1 METEEQEALQTETGL
16 PENEFFEGDVSGNM
30 MPQDDASSASD
41 AVLEGITAQIGEL
54 AESLPS
60 GYGTL
65 GDYYDASAGCYAV
78 PSHDVLAGLV
88 GEEEAAA
95 WTCASNG
102 RYVQADS
109 LEAYEEYLSAQVT
122 ETEGS
127 ETLSETDQTN
137 MESLEGINGTLAAI
151 KYNDAVYHE
160 EALAEMEAITTQAEE
175 IKTLSAYGY
184 SGILIACF
192 FLALLAGAK
201 LADILFSRMRAG

>member
-1 METEEQEALQTETGL
+1 METEETEVLQTETQL

-30 MPQDDASSASD
+30 MPSDDAPSASD
-41 AVLEGITAQIGEL
+41 AALEDITAQIGEL

-60 GYGTL
+60 DYGTL

-95 WTCASNG
+95 WVCASNG
-102 RYVQADS
+102 RYVQVDS
-109 LEAYEEYLSAQVT
+109 FETYEEYLSAQA
-122 ETEGS
+122 EEMEGA

-151 KYNDAVYHE
+151 KYNDSVYHE
-160 EALAEMEAITTQAEE
+160 EALAQMEACTTQAEE

-184 SGILIACF
+184 TGILIACYL
-192 FLALLAGAK
+192 LAFLAGAK

>member
-16 PENEFFEGDVSGNM
+16 PENEFFERDVSGNM
-30 MPQDDASSASD
+30 MPPDDAPSASD
-41 AVLEGITAQIGEL
+41 AALEGITARIGEL
-54 AESLPS
+54 AESLSS

-78 PSHDVLAGLV
+78 PSYGVLEGLV

-95 WTCASNG
+95 WACASNG

-109 LEAYEEYLSAQVT
+109 LEAYEEYLSAQSA
-122 ETEGS
+122 ESEGA
-127 ETLSETDQTN
+127 ETLSETDQAN

-151 KYNDAVYHE
+151 KHNDAAFHE
-160 EALAEMEAITTQAEE
+160 EALAEMEAVTAQAEE
-175 IKTLSAYGY
+175 IKTLSAYSY

-192 FLALLAGAK
+192 FLAFLAGAK
-201 LADILFSRMRAG
+201 LADILFGRMRAG